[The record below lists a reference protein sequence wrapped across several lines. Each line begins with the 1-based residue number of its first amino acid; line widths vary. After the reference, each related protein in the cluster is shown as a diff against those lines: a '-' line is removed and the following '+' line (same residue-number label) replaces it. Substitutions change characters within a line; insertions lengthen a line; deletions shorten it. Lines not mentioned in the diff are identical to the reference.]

1 MTHRQATMRWPEQIK
16 LYARHQGKTLIG
28 LIVAVA
34 GLLWLWSLAVSN
46 PSEHPSTA
54 LTLAMLGGVAGFVST
69 AVGAL
74 PALILNNL
82 RSRTEDVMLGTAA
95 GMMLAAACFSLLI
108 PGLQAGATLTG
119 SAVMGA
125 GLVVVGMAAGVML
138 MLGLDAF
145 TPHEHFKT
153 GPCGPGH
160 ERCARVWLF
169 IFAIALHNLPE
180 GMAVGF
186 GFAGQDVSVG
196 LPLALAISL
205 QNLPEGLAVAM
216 SLRSIGTRPLNALL
230 ITAATG
236 LLEPVGALLGVSLVG
251 GSELAYPIG
260 LGLAAGAMLFVV
272 SHEVIP
278 ETHRN
283 NHQTPATIGLI
294 TGFALMMV
302 IDSTLG

>member
-1 MTHRQATMRWPEQIK
+1 MSNRTASVRWPEQ
-16 LYARHQGKTLIG
+16 LRHHARSHTKSLAGLGVAIIG
-28 LIVAVA
+28 LI
-34 GLLWLWSLAVSN
+34 WLWSLAFGN
-46 PSEHPSTA
+46 PSELGSTAITLALLGGGAGFASTA
-54 LTLAMLGGVAGFVST
+54 L
-69 AVGAL
+69 GAA
-74 PALILNNL
+74 PALLMNNL
-82 RSRTEDVMLGTAA
+82 NARTEDVMLGTAA
-95 GMMLAAACFSLLI
+95 GMMLAAASFSLIL
-108 PGLQAGATLTG
+108 PGLEAGAVLTD
-119 SAVMGA
+119 SAIMGA
-125 GLVVVGMAAGVML
+125 GLVVVGMAAGVLL

-169 IFAIALHNLPE
+169 VFAIALHNLPE

-186 GFAGQDVSVG
+186 GFSKGDITVG

-216 SLRSIGTRPLNALL
+216 SLRSIGMRPLHALL
-230 ITAATG
+230 VTAATG
-236 LLEPVGALLGVSLVG
+236 LLEPVGALIGVSLVG
-251 GSELAYPIG
+251 GSALAYPVG

-283 NHQTPATIGLI
+283 NHQTPATIGLMV
-294 TGFALMMV
+294 GFAVMMV
-302 IDSTLG
+302 LDSILG